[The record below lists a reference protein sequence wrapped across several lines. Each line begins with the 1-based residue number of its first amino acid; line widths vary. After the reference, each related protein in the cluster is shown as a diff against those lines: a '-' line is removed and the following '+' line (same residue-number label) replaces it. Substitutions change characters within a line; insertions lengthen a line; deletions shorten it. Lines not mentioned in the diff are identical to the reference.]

1 MEIHQL
7 GAIPNMAYDPLK
19 ESENVSEAPEKV
31 AVEKESEYQK
41 ILKDAKNKRLL
52 MIGGA
57 VAAAGILFYLWKKSK
72 K

>member
-1 MEIHQL
+1 
-7 GAIPNMAYDPLK
+7 MAYDPLK

>member
-41 ILKDAKNKRLL
+41 ILKDAKKKRLL